1 MNEGP
6 TFVTDIAFS
15 NSVKKV
21 QERLGSRAAMAWLEQ
36 SQRWLTN
43 ITPELAKFLQMRT
56 LIYFSSASA
65 DGQPYMQHRGG
76 PPGFIRIIDDK
87 TLELDDYPG
96 NGQYISNGNLAENDR
111 AFIFAMDYEQKQR
124 IKLWGRAKFLDL
136 NAPKK
141 AYGPI
146 QVIRIL
152 RFELEAWD
160 VNCKSHLPDFYR
172 RETVELAT
180 KKMAGRI
187 AELEA
192 EVTRLRKALN
202 N

>member
-1 MNEGP
+1 
-6 TFVTDIAFS
+6 
-15 NSVKKV
+15 
-21 QERLGSRAAMAWLEQ
+21 
-36 SQRWLTN
+36 
-43 ITPELAKFLQMRT
+43 MR
-56 LIYFSSASA
+56 
-65 DGQPYMQHRGG
+65 
-76 PPGFIRIIDDK
+76 
-87 TLELDDYPG
+87 
-96 NGQYISNGNLAENDR
+96 
-111 AFIFAMDYEQKQR
+111 
-124 IKLWGRAKFLDL
+124 
-136 NAPKK
+136 PKK